1 MQKKSKVLA
10 LFLCMAMLVAAMPL
24 MAYAEGESLSIGEIT
39 KTGPVEGLI
48 TFTVPYTAENVDQV
62 TILAVVGGE
71 EFPEISEDGD
81 NIGYIDQQDADTTI
95 SIDGEDV
102 TAFQFVVEES
112 RFSSENAY
120 IHIKM
125 GGTAIDSPETAN
137 PIIVCEDTTSFKVY
151 GYVDV
156 PAAVGAT
163 VSLGDGLSANTDA
176 NGYFEIEGVQSG
188 SYTASISAKSAIT
201 RSIPIEVVDED
212 VELSTSSKKIT
223 LMFGD
228 TDGNGKIE
236 LEDLLSVKDTFKKE
250 ASDALYNANFDLDS
264 NGKIELED
272 LLTIKDNFKKN
283 TDDYEEWVK

>member
-10 LFLCMAMLVAAMPL
+10 LFLCMAMLVAALPL
-24 MAYAEGESLSIGEIT
+24 MAYAEGESLSIGEIS

-163 VSLGDGLSANTDA
+163 VSLGDGLSAETDE
-176 NGYFEIEGVQSG
+176 NGYFEIEGVGAG
-188 SYTASISAKSAIT
+188 SYTASISAKSALT
-201 RSIPIEVVDED
+201 RSIPVEVVDED
-212 VELSTSSKKIT
+212 VELSTSSNKIT

-228 TDGNGKIE
+228 TDGNGVIE
-236 LEDLLSVKDTFKKE
+236 LEDLMNIKNAFNKSS
-250 ASDALYNANFDLDS
+250 ADAAYDINFDFD
-264 NGKIELED
+264 NNNVIELED
-272 LLTIKDNFKKN
+272 LMTVKN
-283 TDDYEEWVK
+283 YFNKTSSDY